1 MNCSRITAAAL
12 LALALAGASSSGAAE
27 SIDHLVAGA
36 AKEGEIVFVAGSET
50 FGGRKGFAE
59 LGAAFNKKFG
69 LNARINFAPGP
80 EMNAMAARVIT
91 EVKSGRAST
100 DFYLGSQ
107 SHYALLHQENALENV
122 PWSASFPWITKDM
135 EVLPGES
142 VLVYTSLNGIIYNSN
157 LIPKDKT
164 PKSYADL
171 IDPRLSPA
179 WAGKM
184 AIPPYV
190 QWLADL
196 SLLWGQ
202 EKVKDFARKLVTLS
216 GGRLRY
222 SEEER
227 VVSGEFPIMANI
239 GGALEHMWMWQNK
252 GAPLVAVTGSSPP
265 ITSYFQLGALKR
277 SAHPHL
283 AKLFVAFMMSK
294 EAQLII
300 EKYDGRTT
308 HLVEGTRLA
317 KYLAANRIKLQPPG
331 EAMAAYVKSEG
342 GEGLKFKEEL
352 AKMLKQ

>member
-1 MNCSRITAAAL
+1 MVLRAAIAAAFVWLASASL
-12 LALALAGASSSGAAE
+12 LHAAE
-27 SIDHLVAGA
+27 GLQQLVAGA

-50 FGGRKGFAE
+50 FGGRKGFAD
-59 LGAAFNKKFG
+59 LAAAFNKKFG
-69 LNARINFAPGP
+69 LNAKINFAPGP
-80 EMNAMAARVIT
+80 EMNSMAARVIT
-91 EVKSGRAST
+91 EVKTGRAST

-107 SHYALLHQENALENV
+107 SHFALLHQEKVLENV
-122 PWSASFPWITKDM
+122 DWSATFPWITKEM

-142 VLVYTSLNGIIYNSN
+142 VLVYISLNGILYNAA
-157 LIPKDKT
+157 LIAKDKA

-171 IDPRLSPA
+171 VDPRFSPT

-202 EKVKDFARKLVTLS
+202 EKVRDFARKLVPLS

-227 VVSGEFPIMANI
+227 IISGEFPITANM
-239 GGALEHMWMWQNK
+239 GGAVEHMWMWEKK

-265 ITSYFQLGALKR
+265 ITSYFQLGALKK
-277 SAHPHL
+277 APHPNL
-283 AKLFVAFMMSK
+283 AKLFVAFMASK
-294 EAQLII
+294 EAQGLS
-300 EKYDGRTT
+300 EKYQGRTT

-317 KYLAANRIKLQPPG
+317 KYLAANHIKLQAPA

-352 AKMLKQ
+352 AKMMKQ

>member
-1 MNCSRITAAAL
+1 MIKFTIIISAAL
-12 LALALAGASSSGAAE
+12 AWLALAASQARAAE
-27 SIDHLVAGA
+27 SVDRLVAGA
-36 AKEGEIVFVAGSET
+36 AKEGELVFVAGAET
-50 FGGRKGFAE
+50 FGGRKGFGE

-69 LNARINFAPGP
+69 LNTRINFAAGP
-80 EMNAMAARVIT
+80 EMNSMAARVIT
-91 EVKSGRAST
+91 EVKAGRAST

-107 SHYALLHQENALENV
+107 SHYALLHQEDVLEPV
-122 PWSASFPWITKDM
+122 AWSATFPWITKDM

-142 VLVYTSLNGIIYNSN
+142 VLVYTSLNGIIYNST

-171 IDPRLSPA
+171 IDPRFSPA

-202 EKVKDFARKLVTLS
+202 DKVRDFARKLIPLS

-239 GGALEHMWMWQNK
+239 GGALEHMWMWEK
-252 GAPLVAVTGSSPP
+252 RGAPLVAVTGSSPP
-265 ITSYFQLGALKR
+265 ITSYFQLGALKK
-277 SAHPHL
+277 SAHPST

-294 EAQLII
+294 EAQAII

-317 KYLAANRIKLQPPG
+317 KYLSANRIKLQAPAD
-331 EAMAAYVKSEG
+331 AMAAYVKSEG

>member
-1 MNCSRITAAAL
+1 MNWFAIIIFAAL
-12 LALALAGASSSGAAE
+12 AWPALAGSSARAAD
-27 SIDHLVAGA
+27 SIDRLVAGA
-36 AKEGEIVFVAGSET
+36 AKEGELVFVAGSET

-69 LNARINFAPGP
+69 LNTRINFAAGP
-80 EMNAMAARVIT
+80 EMNSMAARVIT
-91 EVKSGRAST
+91 EVKAGRAST

-107 SHYALLHQENALENV
+107 SHYALLHQEQVLEPV
-122 PWSASFPWITKDM
+122 AWSATFPWITKDM
-135 EVLPGES
+135 EVLPSES
-142 VLVYTSLNGIIYNSN
+142 VLVYTSLNGIIYNPT
-157 LIPKDKT
+157 LIPKDKA
-164 PKSYADL
+164 PKNYADL
-171 IDPRLSPA
+171 IDPRLTPS

-202 EKVKDFARKLVTLS
+202 DKVRDFARKLIPLS

-239 GGALEHMWMWQNK
+239 GGALEHMWMWEKK

-265 ITSYFQLGALKR
+265 ITSYFQLGALKK
-277 SAHPHL
+277 SAHPNT

-294 EAQLII
+294 EAQAII

-317 KYLAANRIKLQPPG
+317 KYLSERRIKLQAPA

-342 GEGLKFKEEL
+342 GEGLRFKEEL
-352 AKMLKQ
+352 AKMMKQ

>member
-1 MNCSRITAAAL
+1 MNHVTIIVAAAVASL
-12 LALALAGASSSGAAE
+12 VVISTRALAE
-27 SIDHLVAGA
+27 TVEQLVAGA
-36 AKEGEIVFVAGSET
+36 AKEGEITFVAGSES
-50 FGGRKGFAE
+50 FGGRKGFAD
-59 LGAAFNKKFG
+59 LAAAFNKKFG
-69 LNARINFAPGP
+69 LNAKINFAPGP
-80 EMNAMAARVIT
+80 EMNSMAARVIT
-91 EVKSGRAST
+91 EVKAGRAST

-107 SHYALLHQENALENV
+107 SHFALLHQEKVLENV
-122 PWSASFPWITKDM
+122 DWSATFPWITKQM

-142 VLVYTSLNGIIYNSN
+142 VLAYISLNGILYNAA
-157 LIPKDKT
+157 LISKEQA

-171 IDPRLSPA
+171 VDPRFSPT

-202 EKVKDFARKLVTLS
+202 EKVRDFARKLVPLS

-227 VVSGEFPIMANI
+227 IISGEFPITANM
-239 GGALEHMWMWQNK
+239 GGAVEHMWMWEKK

-265 ITSYFQLGALKR
+265 ITSYFQLGALKK
-277 SAHPHL
+277 APHPNL
-283 AKLFVAFMMSK
+283 AKLFVAFMASK
-294 EAQLII
+294 EAQALS
-300 EKYDGRTT
+300 EKYQGRTT

-317 KYLAANRIKLQPPG
+317 KYLSANRIKLQAPA
-331 EAMAAYVKSEG
+331 EAMAAYVRSEG

-352 AKMLKQ
+352 AKLLKQ

>member
-1 MNCSRITAAAL
+1 MNRFRIIVAVAFAS
-12 LALALAGASSSGAAE
+12 LAPAGTLSAE
-27 SIDHLVAGA
+27 SVEQLVVGG

-69 LNARINFAPGP
+69 LNAKINFAPGP

-91 EVKSGRAST
+91 EVKSSRAST

-107 SHYALLHQENALENV
+107 SHYALLHQEKVLEPV
-122 PWSASFPWITKDM
+122 AWTSIFPWITKEM

-142 VLVYTSLNGIIYNSN
+142 VLVYTSLNGIIYNSSI
-157 LIPKDKT
+157 IPKEKA

-171 IDPRLSPA
+171 VDPRLSPT

-190 QWLADL
+190 QWMADL

-202 EKVKDFARKLVTLS
+202 EKVREFARKLVPLS

-239 GGALEHMWMWQNK
+239 GGALEHMWTWEKK

-265 ITSYFQLGALKR
+265 ITSYFQLGALKK
-277 SAHPHL
+277 APHPNL

-317 KYLAANRIKLQPPG
+317 KYLSANRIKLQSPA

>member
-1 MNCSRITAAAL
+1 MNRRTIAVVAAL
-12 LALALAGASSSGAAE
+12 AWLALAASPSRAAE
-27 SIDHLVAGA
+27 YDRLVAGA
-36 AKEGEIVFVAGSET
+36 AKEGELVFVAGSET
-50 FGGRKGFAE
+50 FGGRKGFSE

-69 LNARINFAPGP
+69 LNTKINFAAGP
-80 EMNAMAARVIT
+80 EMNSMAARVIT
-91 EVKSGRAST
+91 EVKAGRAST

-107 SHYALLHQENALENV
+107 SHFALLHQEKVLENV
-122 PWSASFPWITKDM
+122 DWSATFPWITKEM

-142 VLVYTSLNGIIYNSN
+142 VLVYISLNGILYNSN
-157 LIPKDKT
+157 LIAKDKA

-171 IDPRLSPA
+171 VDPRLSPA

-202 EKVKDFARKLVTLS
+202 DKVRDFARKLVPLS

-227 VVSGEFPIMANI
+227 IISGEFPITANM
-239 GGALEHMWMWQNK
+239 GGAVEHMWMWEKK

-265 ITSYFQLGALKR
+265 ITSYFQLGALKK
-277 SAHPHL
+277 SAHPNT
-283 AKLFVAFMMSK
+283 AKLFVAFMASK
-294 EAQLII
+294 EAQALS
-300 EKYDGRTT
+300 EKYQGRTT
-308 HLVEGTRLA
+308 HLIEGTRLA
-317 KYLAANRIKLQPPG
+317 KYLSANRIKLQPPA
-331 EAMAAYVKSEG
+331 EAMAAYIKSEG